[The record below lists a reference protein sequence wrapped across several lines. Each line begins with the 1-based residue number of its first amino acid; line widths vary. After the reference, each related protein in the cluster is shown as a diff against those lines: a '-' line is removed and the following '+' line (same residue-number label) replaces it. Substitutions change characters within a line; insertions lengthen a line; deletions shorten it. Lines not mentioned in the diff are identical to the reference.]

1 MIAEKLI
8 NELCKMEGVDAVCL
22 GGSRASE
29 NSDDKSDYDV
39 YVYFES
45 VPDEKKRDELY
56 KKYCKKYEVA
66 NHYWEYEDNCI
77 LNDDIPVDVI
87 FRAIEMFT
95 DENRVSQF
103 LLSAKNGYST
113 CFLHNIITCK
123 IIYDKSGAFTNLQN
137 KLNTEY
143 PEKLRREIIER
154 NMKLLHGV
162 LPSYDLQIKKAV
174 NRNDLVSINHRTAG
188 FIESYFDI
196 IFALNRMTH
205 PGEKKLIKICK
216 EKCKILPDNFEE
228 NLVKLFSSMYTVYD
242 FETLENIIIELQK
255 TVNKNIW

>member
-1 MIAEKLI
+1 MIANKLI
-8 NELCKMEGVDAVCL
+8 DELCKIEGVDAVCL

-29 NSDDKSDYDV
+29 NNDDKSDYDI
-39 YVYFES
+39 YVYYET
-45 VPDEKKRDELY
+45 VPSEEKREELY
-56 KKYCKKYEVA
+56 KEYSKKYEVA

-87 FRAIEMFT
+87 FRPIALFKND
-95 DENRVSQF
+95 DEITKF

-123 IIYDKSGAFTNLQN
+123 IIQDKSGSFTALQN
-137 KLNTEY
+137 KLKTEY

-174 NRNDLVSINHRTAG
+174 KRNDIVSINHRTAG

-196 IFALNRMTH
+196 IFAINRMTH
-205 PGEKKLIKICK
+205 PGEKKLIEICK
-216 EKCKILPDNFEE
+216 EKCSILPDNFEE
-228 NLVKLFSSMYTVYD
+228 NLTKLFSSMYSNYD
-242 FETLENIIIELQK
+242 FEALENIIKEIEK
-255 TVNKNIW
+255 TVKETL

>member
-1 MIAEKLI
+1 MIAENLI
-8 NELCKMEGVDAVCL
+8 DALCRIEGADAVCL

-29 NSDDKSDYDV
+29 HNDDKSDYDI
-39 YVYFES
+39 YIYYKNIPS
-45 VPDEKKRDELY
+45 EKKREEIY

-77 LNDDIPVDVI
+77 LTDNIPIDVI
-87 FRAIEMFT
+87 FRPIDTFKNE
-95 DENRVSQF
+95 DEITKF

-123 IIYDKSGAFTNLQN
+123 IINDRSGSFTSLQN
-137 KLNTEY
+137 KLKTEY
-143 PEKLRREIIER
+143 PERLRREIIER

-174 NRNDLVSINHRTAG
+174 KRNDLVSINHRTAG

-205 PGEKKLIKICK
+205 PGEKKLINICK
-216 EKCKILPDNFEE
+216 EKCTILPDNFEE
-228 NLVKLFSSMYTVYD
+228 NLTKLFSSMYSGYD
-242 FETLENIIIELQK
+242 FKTLESIISEIEK
-255 TVNKNIW
+255 TVKENL